1 MTDTESCSK
10 PRPLRDISQ
19 FLRTTGT
26 QQQRTANQLQEALP
40 WCIVGDVIPVRQED
54 GLVQILIPDL
64 DLGLTCEVSAGVAQ
78 AQIRPPPPRQPSN
91 QQKVYSGQGAESGG

>member
-19 FLRTTGT
+19 FLRRTGT

-64 DLGLTCEVSAGVAQ
+64 DLGLKKNSGFDCFSSDSNFP
-78 AQIRPPPPRQPSN
+78 QIDL
-91 QQKVYSGQGAESGG
+91 GQF